1 MDLNRDAFEPPLPYV
16 WKKPLPEQLPRPTY
30 WPATLALATTLA
42 LLGPVTLMPITAVGI
57 VVGAVALIGWIGE
70 LLHE

>member
-1 MDLNRDAFEPPLPYV
+1 MDLDRDVFEPPLPQG
-16 WKKPLPEQLPRPTY
+16 WKKPRPEHLPRPTY
-30 WPATLALATTLA
+30 WPAILALAITLA
-42 LLGPVTLMPITAVGI
+42 LLGPVTLMQITAVGI